1 MSTRSSFDYTEKKT
15 IVLAAN
21 NGYMEKVE
29 TTIKSILCHNHHC
42 KFYILNDDFPA
53 EWFLIMQKRLDL
65 LSSEIVNVK
74 LSEHPLADFHLPF
87 EGLHYASYFRYYLA
101 EYVEEGRAL
110 YLDSDIIV
118 RGDISYLFNL
128 DLADYPLAA
137 VHNLA
142 PQGFYEE
149 GFNSGVLLINCQKWR
164 AEQTAPKLLELTREH
179 HLTAYGDQ
187 GILNMHFQ
195 DAWLPLPKEYNFMVG
210 PDQMAHFHGNWD
222 YYQQADR
229 EPIIVHFTAKKP
241 WQHLNTNRY
250 GKEWWFY
257 YAIQWQDIQTRSYA
271 LQGGWSSLVV
281 EQPYQTCIL
290 TYTADIPHLKELI
303 QALPQV
309 HFHIA
314 APTSFAPGIVDLQYY
329 KNCSLYPN
337 YNPFNLEEIL
347 QNVDFYLD
355 INHGP
360 ELENILTKMT
370 EKVLPIFAYEET
382 AHRKELTNHLYAVEN
397 VQQLIEDLHTM
408 FPKSDRN

>member
-1 MSTRSSFDYTEKKT
+1 MSSKSSVHHVPKKA

-42 KFYILNDDFPA
+42 RFYILNDDFPA
-53 EWFLIMQKRLDL
+53 EWFLIMQKRLNL
-65 LSSEIVNVK
+65 LDSDIINIK
-74 LSEHPLADFHLPF
+74 LSEHHLADFHLPF
-87 EGLHYASYFRYYLA
+87 EGLHYAAYFRYYLA
-101 EYVEEGRAL
+101 EYFKEERAL

-118 RGDISYLFNL
+118 RGDISDLFTL
-128 DLADYPLAA
+128 DLADSPLAA
-137 VHNLA
+137 VNNLA

-149 GFNSGVLLINCQKWR
+149 GFNSGVLLIDCQKWR
-164 AEQTAPKLLELTREH
+164 AEQTAQKLLELTREH

-187 GILNMHFQ
+187 GILNMHFK
-195 DAWLPLPKEYNFMVG
+195 DRWLPLSKEYNFMVG

-222 YYQQADR
+222 YYQQAYSD
-229 EPIIVHFTAKKP
+229 PIIVHFTAKKP

-271 LQGGWSSLVV
+271 LKGGWPSQIVQ
-281 EQPYQTCIL
+281 EPYQTCIL
-290 TYTADIPHLKELI
+290 TYTADIPHLNEII
-303 QALPQV
+303 QSLPQV

-347 QNVDFYLD
+347 QDVDFYLD

-360 ELENILTKMT
+360 ELENILTNMT
-370 EKVLPIFAYEET
+370 EKGLPIFAYEET
-382 AHRKELTNHLYAVEN
+382 AHRKELTNHLYSVEN

-408 FPKSDRN
+408 FPKPERN